1 MRWDPAQYVRY
12 ADERARPFHELLARV
27 AADRP
32 RLVVDLGCGPGTL
45 TATLA
50 QRWPDATVVGVDSS
64 PEMIGEADLLSTER
78 LSFTLGRV
86 EGWGASYVQPDVLI
100 SNATLQWVPG
110 HRELLRDWARAL
122 PARGWLAFQV
132 PANFGA
138 PSHVLMRELAE
149 SMRWRSRLDG
159 VLRHRDAVAA
169 PEEYADLLLAAGL
182 RTDVWQTSYLHVLP
196 GNDPVLDWVRGT
208 GLRPVLQALDPGEA
222 REFETE
228 YAALLRQAYPRG
240 AGGTLFSFTR
250 TFAVAHRT

>member
-50 QRWPDATVVGVDSS
+50 QRWPDADVVGVDSS
-64 PEMIGEADLLSTER
+64 PEMIGEAGLLATDR
-78 LSFTLGRV
+78 LSFSLGRV
-86 EGWGASYVQPDVLI
+86 EEWRASVQPDVLI

-110 HRELLRDWARAL
+110 HRELLRGWARAL
-122 PARGWLAFQV
+122 PAEGWLAFQV

-138 PSHVLMRELAE
+138 PSHVLMRELSE
-149 SMRWRSRLDG
+149 STRWRRRLDG
-159 VLRHRDAVAA
+159 VLRPADAVAR
-169 PEEYADLLLAAGL
+169 PQQYADLLLAAGL

-196 GNDPVLDWVRGT
+196 GDDPVLDWVRGT

-240 AGGTLFSFTR
+240 TGGTLFSFTR
-250 TFAVAHRT
+250 TFAVAHRA